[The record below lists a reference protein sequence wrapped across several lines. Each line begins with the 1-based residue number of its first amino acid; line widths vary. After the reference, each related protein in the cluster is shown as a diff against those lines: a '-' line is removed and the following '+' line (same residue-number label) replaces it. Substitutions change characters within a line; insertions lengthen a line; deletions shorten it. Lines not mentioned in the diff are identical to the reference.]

1 MKTNPDFESYTAED
15 LLQYCLDYIQQG
27 GYVVPTDKLQLLEM
41 QDAVIDPE
49 LHTFWLTQVAT
60 WINDHSDNPSFE
72 PLQYLNDRIKEK
84 VHDLRFIEEYN
95 DWYRAY
101 VEDEL
106 QEKVDNCKYDL

>member
-27 GYVVPTDKLQLLEM
+27 GYVIETDRLQLLGM
-41 QDAVIDPE
+41 QEGIIDCK
-49 LHTFWLTQVAT
+49 LYSFWLTQVAT
-60 WINDHSDNPSFE
+60 WINEHTDNPSFE